1 MYVVN
6 IVIIYYDTVV
16 KVFTMQ
22 TTFVKMI
29 FSMYGT
35 LKFYMHQFKEHLLN
49 LYRYYTVSCLAMK
62 TTPLMNS
69 LQYMYLIQYRY
80 VYYIYYDNGLHII
93 YWLDFQLQNK
103 ANIFTSFV
111 L

>member
-1 MYVVN
+1 
-6 IVIIYYDTVV
+6 
-16 KVFTMQ
+16 
-22 TTFVKMI
+22 
-29 FSMYGT
+29 
-35 LKFYMHQFKEHLLN
+35 
-49 LYRYYTVSCLAMK
+49 MK

-69 LQYMYLIQYRY
+69 LQYLIQYRY

-103 ANIFTSFV
+103 AKIFTSFV

>member
-1 MYVVN
+1 MYMLMYVVN

-49 LYRYYTVSCLAMK
+49 LYRYYILFGNEN
-62 TTPLMNS
+62 NS
-69 LQYMYLIQYRY
+69 IDEFFAIHVLNSIP
-80 VYYIYYDNGLHII
+80 VCVLHI
-93 YWLDFQLQNK
+93 L
-103 ANIFTSFV
+103 
-111 L
+111 

>member
-1 MYVVN
+1 
-6 IVIIYYDTVV
+6 
-16 KVFTMQ
+16 
-22 TTFVKMI
+22 
-29 FSMYGT
+29 
-35 LKFYMHQFKEHLLN
+35 
-49 LYRYYTVSCLAMK
+49 MK

-69 LQYMYLIQYRY
+69 LQYLIQY
-80 VYYIYYDNGLHII
+80 VYYIYYVNGLHII

>member
-35 LKFYMHQFKEHLLN
+35 
-49 LYRYYTVSCLAMK
+49 
-62 TTPLMNS
+62 
-69 LQYMYLIQYRY
+69 
-80 VYYIYYDNGLHII
+80 
-93 YWLDFQLQNK
+93 
-103 ANIFTSFV
+103 FV
-111 L
+111 H

>member
-49 LYRYYTVSCLAMK
+49 LYRYYILFGNENKSIDEFFAIL
-62 TTPLMNS
+62 NS
-69 LQYMYLIQYRY
+69 IP
-80 VYYIYYDNGLHII
+80 VCVLHI
-93 YWLDFQLQNK
+93 L
-103 ANIFTSFV
+103 
-111 L
+111 